1 MASKHSKGKRAKQ
14 KDLDEDLKTSK
25 NRKKKQKSKM
35 FLHIKNDLGNRL
47 KVAAYR

>member
-25 NRKKKQKSKM
+25 NRKK
-35 FLHIKNDLGNRL
+35 R
-47 KVAAYR
+47 